1 VDPLADKI
9 KAALN
14 DMKRVQS
21 MYRITQTPIQNNQLQ
36 EGIQKCVTNSVRLLE
51 DSKLL
56 MKNKR
61 FLSAI
66 VLASLSLEECGK
78 GVILLDRLKAGQDVG
93 STSWETLFENHDAK
107 LRAPARFGKL
117 IGVKPKG
124 KNFERTI
131 DVWGK
136 SRLQRRITALYVYWN
151 LGHWFSPTD
160 APTADLR
167 QEIAFDLHT
176 TEFFVDRLKRTEKE
190 LRTKSTSRSKAA

>member
-1 VDPLADKI
+1 ADKI

-78 GVILLDRLKAGQDVG
+78 GVILLERLKAGQDVG
-93 STSWETLFENHDAK
+93 STSWETLFEDHNAK
-107 LRAPARFGKL
+107 LRAPAPPRLWHKTNQNVDIEFIVNLTFTAKE
-117 IGVKPKG
+117 
-124 KNFERTI
+124 FET
-131 DVWGK
+131 
-136 SRLQRRITALYVYWN
+136 L
-151 LGHWFSPTD
+151 
-160 APTADLR
+160 DLSD
-167 QEIAFDLHT
+167 FH
-176 TEFFVDRLKRTEKE
+176 
-190 LRTKSTSRSKAA
+190 